1 MNKPSIDPADE
12 GTLVGAFKHIFNKMM
27 QNTDGMLP
35 ATVIRYDRGSNR
47 ATVQPSVKIV
57 TTEGKT
63 VSRATI
69 ASVPVYQIGGGGY
82 MVSFPIQSGDKG
94 WIFAGD
100 RDISLFMQGEEES
113 TPNTNRK
120 KSFSDGLFLPD
131 AIFGHTVSGENAGNM
146 TIQNKAGD
154 LFISLS
160 GDTIKIK
167 ATNIE
172 FESSTLKHNGV
183 NIGATHV
190 HGGVSAGSSDTE
202 VPK

>member
-1 MNKPSIDPADE
+1 
-12 GTLVGAFKHIFNKMM
+12 
-27 QNTDGMLP
+27 
-35 ATVIRYDRGSNR
+35 
-47 ATVQPSVKIV
+47 
-57 TTEGKT
+57 
-63 VSRATI
+63 
-69 ASVPVYQIGGGGY
+69 
-82 MVSFPIQSGDKG
+82 
-94 WIFAGD
+94 
-100 RDISLFMQGEEES
+100 
-113 TPNTNRK
+113 
-120 KSFSDGLFLPD
+120 
-131 AIFGHTVSGENAGNM
+131 M

-167 ATNIE
+167 ASNIE